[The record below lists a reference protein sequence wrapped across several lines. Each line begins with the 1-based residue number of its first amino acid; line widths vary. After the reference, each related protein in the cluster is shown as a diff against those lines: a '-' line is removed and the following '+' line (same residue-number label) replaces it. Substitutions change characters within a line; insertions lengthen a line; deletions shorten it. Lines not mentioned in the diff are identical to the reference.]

1 MDTVNG
7 TNAAVAAQA
16 ASEGRGGPLILT
28 PGPWGWRQPAG
39 SREINL
45 CSVGRGVLY
54 VLSPARAGMNGATI
68 LFGHRT
74 AKDRGGL
81 LEAVSV
87 RPHGSPD
94 YLRDDELT
102 PDARL
107 IQAAPELCQLLRRV
121 MVARGREALP
131 TCLMDEIGVALGH
144 IDGCWPNH
152 SPSVT
157 DGGAL

>member
-1 MDTVNG
+1 MKD
-7 TNAAVAAQA
+7 
-16 ASEGRGGPLILT
+16 LILT

-45 CSVGRGVLY
+45 CSVGRGMLY

-74 AKDRGGL
+74 AEDRGGL
-81 LEAVSV
+81 LEAVPV
-87 RPHGSPD
+87 REHGSPD

-107 IQAAPELCQLLRRV
+107 IQAAPELLALVRRIFNAPGSEKLPREIRDDLFMVLDLLIPPTRV
-121 MVARGREALP
+121 RGGEGLSDAKP
-131 TCLMDEIGVALGH
+131 AA
-144 IDGCWPNH
+144 
-152 SPSVT
+152 
-157 DGGAL
+157 DGGAS